1 VCLNTTPSLKK
12 QTLRDNLGLYATF
25 KRVARNQIKKR
36 VDNMIFNLELELIQ
50 KQLASTHSDV
60 QKRKTSTRIAFICD
74 RKVIM
79 LDELTIDFKT
89 TTLCKFWQML
99 KNKQG
104 R

>member
-1 VCLNTTPSLKK
+1 VCLNTTPSLKNYFE
-12 QTLRDNLGLYATF
+12 DNLGLYATF
-25 KRVARNQIKKR
+25 KGVTRNQIKKR
-36 VDNMIFNLELELIQ
+36 VDNMIFDLELDLIQ

-60 QKRKTSTRIAFICD
+60 QKRKTSTRIAFIYD

-79 LDELTIDFKT
+79 LDELTIGFKT